1 MHDLRGRFFLNMRT
15 SLRLLALFIALL
27 TLALWFFGGLNT
39 GWTKTTEMVKA
50 IDPVTGLEA
59 ITWETRFL
67 PGLDFL
73 GAGLFGATVLCG
85 ASLLV
90 RKPTPSDN

>member
-1 MHDLRGRFFLNMRT
+1 MHDLRDRFFLNMRT
-15 SLRLLALFIALL
+15 SFRLLALFIALV
-27 TLALWFFGGLNT
+27 TLALWFFGGPNT
-39 GWTKTTEMVKA
+39 GWTRTSEMVKA
-50 IDPVTGLEA
+50 VDPVTGLEA

-73 GAGLFGATVLCG
+73 GAGFFGATAVYG
-85 ASLLV
+85 ASFLV

>member
-15 SLRLLALFIALL
+15 ALRLIALFIALM
-27 TLALWFFGGLNT
+27 TLALWFFGGPNT
-39 GWTKTTEMVKA
+39 GWTRTNEMVKA
-50 IDPVTGLEA
+50 VDPVTGLEA